1 MNFIFHLLLNVSI
14 FLVSFILSTR
24 FLTSSLFREQ
34 EIKVKVN
41 VWIFS
46 ATFGVCMLMLSLFL
60 QGVLELHDQ
69 QTSYIMW
76 KIMFILMDLDL
87 FLIVPLAIVWDLF
100 VKKQEENAR
109 QNYRNSGL
117 YIKRKILMWIM

>member
-1 MNFIFHLLLNVSI
+1 MNLIFYLLLNLSI
-14 FLVSFILSTR
+14 FLVSFNLSTR
-24 FLTSSLFREQ
+24 FLTSSLFQEQ
-34 EIKVKVN
+34 EIKVKIN
-41 VWIFS
+41 LWIFS
-46 ATFGVCMLMLSLFL
+46 ATFGVCILMLTLFL
-60 QGVLELHDQ
+60 QGVWELHDQ

-109 QNYRNSGL
+109 QNFKNSSV

>member
-1 MNFIFHLLLNVSI
+1 
-14 FLVSFILSTR
+14 
-24 FLTSSLFREQ
+24 
-34 EIKVKVN
+34 
-41 VWIFS
+41 
-46 ATFGVCMLMLSLFL
+46 
-60 QGVLELHDQ
+60 
-69 QTSYIMW
+69 MW